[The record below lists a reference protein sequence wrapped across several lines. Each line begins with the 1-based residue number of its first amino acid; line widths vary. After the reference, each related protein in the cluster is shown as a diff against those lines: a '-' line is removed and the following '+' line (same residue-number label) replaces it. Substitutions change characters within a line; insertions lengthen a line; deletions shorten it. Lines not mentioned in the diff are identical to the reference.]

1 MARRFQ
7 VKKADVLVEAPTDC
21 VSDEGTLSE
30 GSRKEAVKIEA
41 GKGEEERSRSAGRS
55 HYGFR

>member
-21 VSDEGTLSE
+21 VSDEGTLSK
-30 GSRKEAVKIEA
+30 GSQKEAVKIR
-41 GKGEEERSRSAGRS
+41 KRRRRKVKISR
-55 HYGFR
+55 